1 MQVEDNCIT
10 IGFDC
15 QFKVK
20 LKDSLLTTLVGAFK
34 SLVEQLFSEF
44 MRNALLGFAEYYM
57 SLRVKPFSCEK
68 CSNDSEFIWK
78 TRHGKETKILAIYYW
93 ASLHQLQVQCKRCK
107 HKFSLTRKL
116 LGIEP
121 MKRIPPETY
130 RRLGLI
136 GSLTSY
142 RVAEKIVGMFG
153 WAIDKMTIW
162 KCVQKTAGE
171 IEFGLDP
178 NGLAHGEADGT
189 GVPIKGIKKRGKEMR
204 FFVQLKR
211 FGGIRVAGVDIGNYN
226 SDWKELFKG
235 SIKVMKQ
242 FKSFLLVT
250 DGDTNIF
257 NSIKTKVNVLFQ
269 RCLWHI
275 PHQLKYTLWK
285 DEVKRKSNDWK
296 KILAEVMEISAIRSL
311 VDDDKVI
318 EAMVQSKK
326 ERLETV
332 ISLCEKNG
340 YNHSAEYLKNAE
352 RDMFTAISN
361 RLNGKTTSRV
371 ERLIRTVNT
380 RANVGKWSTQG
391 VLNVTKIRLAYYY
404 NGFDA

>member
-1 MQVEDNCIT
+1 
-10 IGFDC
+10 
-15 QFKVK
+15 
-20 LKDSLLTTLVGAFK
+20 
-34 SLVEQLFSEF
+34 
-44 MRNALLGFAEYYM
+44 M
-57 SLRVKPFSCEK
+57 SLRVKPFSCAK
-68 CSNDSEFIWK
+68 CNNDSEFIWK
-78 TRHGKETKILAIYYW
+78 TRHGSETKILAIYYW
-93 ASLHQLQVQCKRCK
+93 VILHQLQVQCKSCN

-121 MKRIPPETY
+121 MKRIPAEAY
-130 RRLGLI
+130 KRLGLI

-153 WAIDKMTIW
+153 WAVDKMTIW
-162 KCVQKTAGE
+162 KSVRKTAID

-189 GVPIKGIKKRGKEMR
+189 GVAIKGIKKRGKEIR

-211 FGGIRVAGVDIGNYN
+211 SGGIRVAGIDIGNYN

-250 DGDTNIF
+250 DGDTSIL
-257 NSIKTKVNVLFQ
+257 NSIKKNVNVLLQ

-285 DEVKRKSNDWK
+285 DEVKRKSSDWE
-296 KILAEVMEISAIRSL
+296 KIVAEVMEISAIRPL
-311 VDDDKVI
+311 VDDEKVI
-318 EAMVQSKK
+318 DAMVESKK
-326 ERLETV
+326 NRLKEV
-332 ISLCEKNG
+332 ISLCEDNG
-340 YNHSAEYLKNAE
+340 YGHSATYLRNAE
-352 RDMFTAISN
+352 SDMFTAISN

-380 RANVGKWSTQG
+380 RTNVGKWSTSG

>member
-1 MQVEDNCIT
+1 MKTDCIS

-15 QFKVK
+15 QFKVE
-20 LKDSLLTTLVGAFK
+20 LKDCLLMTLVGAFR
-34 SLVEQLFSEF
+34 SLVKQLLSEF
-44 MRNALLGFAEYYM
+44 MRNSLLGFAEHYM
-57 SLRVKPFSCEK
+57 SLGVKPFSCDR

-93 ASLHQLQVQCKRCK
+93 AILHQLQVQCKSCN

-130 RRLGLI
+130 KRLGLI

-142 RVAEKIVGMFG
+142 RVAEKLLCMFG
-153 WAIDKMTIW
+153 WTIDKMTIW
-162 KCVQKTAGE
+162 KSVQKTAKE
-171 IEFGLDP
+171 IDFSLDP
-178 NGLAHGEADGT
+178 NELAHGEADGT
-189 GVPIKGIKKRGKEMR
+189 GVAIKGIKKRGKEIR
-204 FFVQLKR
+204 FFVQLKKS
-211 FGGIRVAGVDIGNYN
+211 GGIRVAGVDIGNYN
-226 SDWKELFKG
+226 SDWKGLFKG
-235 SIKVMKQ
+235 SIKAMKQ

-250 DGDTNIF
+250 DGDAKIF
-257 NSIKTKVNVLFQ
+257 KSIKDNVNVLFQ

-285 DEVKRKSNDWK
+285 DKVKRKSDDWK
-296 KILAEVMEISAIRSL
+296 KILAEVMEISAIRTL
-311 VDDDKVI
+311 VDDDKI
-318 EAMVQSKK
+318 IDGMVESKK
-326 ERLETV
+326 ERLEAV
-332 ISLCEKNG
+332 IALCIDKG
-340 YNHSAEYLKNAE
+340 YKHSAEYLKNAE
-352 RDMFTAISN
+352 HDMFTAISN

-380 RANVGKWSTQG
+380 RTNVGKWSTSG